1 VRPRPGRQV
10 TGPQVLVREDEK
22 ERKKYLVPAPDMG
35 WYLLGAMGFVFAPVG
50 SADIALVCYPPN
62 FGSAEFEFGS
72 ITQSMNSL
80 PLPILGLALILAAGV
95 ARGIKWVPRAIAILM
110 LVLLAV
116 MIWWA
121 FLYFTTIPQALK
133 AVVEPMVKTGL
144 KKAITKT
151 TLQFVLYPLA
161 FVDVSVKA
169 WRHASASTRAVP

>member
-1 VRPRPGRQV
+1 M
-10 TGPQVLVREDEK
+10 LVREDEK

-35 WYLLGAMGFVFAPVG
+35 WYLLGVMGLVFSLVG
-50 SADIALVCYPPN
+50 FSDIALVWYPAS

-80 PLPILGLALILAAGV
+80 PLPVLGLALILAAGV
-95 ARGIKWVPRAIAILM
+95 ARGIKWVPRVVAILM

-116 MIWWA
+116 LIWWA

-151 TLQFVLYPLA
+151 TIQFVLYPLA
-161 FVDVSVKA
+161 FVYVSLKA
-169 WRHASASTRAVP
+169 WRHASASTRVVP